1 LSFLHRLS
9 AVEYAVS
16 ATPTQNW
23 LDSSSLN
30 LARALQFLSLMSKQ
44 DSSRASPRPT
54 LIDGIYHYCDRWCE
68 RCRFQTRCRLY
79 RDTERMEAIASAGLD
94 AKSAVE
100 AFADDAD
107 DDDDDETDEEAA
119 TGKRAAFLAALEAA
133 TREPSPEQARRL
145 DAALDRRS
153 AQEAAHPLTLEAG
166 EYAQIA
172 RGLSVTLRSIL
183 ARSADPVA
191 LASLETIDHFSMMI
205 AVKTRRAVGSLIAL
219 QEPDDELDDA
229 EFSRLD
235 GNGSAKLVRL
245 MIAES
250 RDAWNVLMQIG
261 SVAADG
267 VPVAM
272 AKRLERLDA
281 SVANAFPR
289 AMSFVR
295 AGFDDEGGGS

>member
-1 LSFLHRLS
+1 MSKPHS
-9 AVEYAVS
+9 SS
-16 ATPTQNW
+16 ATP
-23 LDSSSLN
+23 
-30 LARALQFLSLMSKQ
+30 
-44 DSSRASPRPT
+44 RPKF
-54 LIDGIYHYCDRWCE
+54 IDGVYNYCDRWCE
-68 RCRFQTRCRLY
+68 RCRFQSRCRLY

-94 AKSAVE
+94 AKAAVE
-100 AFADDAD
+100 AFADDESD
-107 DDDDDETDEEAA
+107 NDETDNDEEAA
-119 TGKRAAFLAALEAA
+119 TGERASFLAALEAA
-133 TREPSPEQARRL
+133 TREPSPEEARRL

-172 RGLSVTLRSIL
+172 RGLSVTLRSIF
-183 ARSADPVA
+183 AQSADPVA

-205 AVKTRRAVGSLIAL
+205 AVKTRRAAGALISL
-219 QEPDDELDDA
+219 QEPDDELDDD

-235 GNGSAKLVRL
+235 GNGCAKLVRL

-250 RDAWNVLMQIG
+250 RDAWNVLMHIG

-281 SVANAFPR
+281 SVAHAFPR
-289 AMSFVR
+289 AMSFMR
-295 AGFDDEGGGS
+295 AGFDDGGGGS

>member
-1 LSFLHRLS
+1 
-9 AVEYAVS
+9 
-16 ATPTQNW
+16 
-23 LDSSSLN
+23 
-30 LARALQFLSLMSKQ
+30 LQFLSVMSKQ

-54 LIDGIYHYCDRWCE
+54 FIDGIYNYCDRWCE

-100 AFADDAD
+100 AFDDDA

-119 TGKRAAFLAALEAA
+119 TGTRAAFLAALEAA
-133 TREPSPEQARRL
+133 TREPSPEEARRL

-153 AQEAAHPLTLEAG
+153 AQETAHPLTLEAG
-166 EYAQIA
+166 EYAHIA
-172 RGLSVTLRSIL
+172 RGLSVPLRSIL
-183 ARSADPVA
+183 GQSADPVA

-250 RDAWNVLMQIG
+250 RDAWNVLMHIG

-272 AKRLERLDA
+272 AQRLERLDA

-289 AMSFVR
+289 AMSFMR